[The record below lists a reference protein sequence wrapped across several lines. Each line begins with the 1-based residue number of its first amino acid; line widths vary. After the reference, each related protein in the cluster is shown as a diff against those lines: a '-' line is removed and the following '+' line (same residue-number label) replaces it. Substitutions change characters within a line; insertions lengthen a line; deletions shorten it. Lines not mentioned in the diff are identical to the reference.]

1 MKILSLFITTIISLT
16 LSADYSNHKNAQSVI
31 DELVIDHGFDESYV
45 ISILKDAKRRDE
57 MLRSVANP
65 AEKTKTWD
73 EYKEIFLTSKRIREG
88 RKFQDAYIKT
98 LEKAEEEFGV
108 PKEVIVA
115 IFAIETNFGGNKGSH
130 RVIDSLAT
138 LGFDDPRRSKFFR
151 SQLIEFFLLARENNM
166 NILEV
171 KGSYAGAMGLPQFI
185 AESYRKDAID
195 YDGDGYID
203 LFNSVEDSIGSI
215 ANYLVN
221 RGWKREGSIVV
232 QSFPNNVRKYYKPHP
247 SLTHFIPLKFVEKG
261 KELHFIGDD
270 NFRAIARY
278 NISDVYAMA
287 VYYLSE
293 EYKK

>member
-1 MKILSLFITTIISLT
+1 MKYILPILFFHLAIF
-16 LSADYSNHKNAQSVI
+16 ADYSNHPDAQEVI
-31 DELVIDHGFDESYV
+31 DELVINHGFDKSYV
-45 ISILKDAKRRDE
+45 VGILKDAKRRDE

-88 RKFQDAYIKT
+88 KKFQDFHIKT
-98 LEKAEEEFGV
+98 LKRAEEEFGV

-151 SQLIEFFLLARENNM
+151 SQLIEFFLLSRENSM

-247 SLTHFIPLKFVEKG
+247 
-261 KELHFIGDD
+261 
-270 NFRAIARY
+270 
-278 NISDVYAMA
+278 
-287 VYYLSE
+287 
-293 EYKK
+293 